1 MIIRE
6 WFAKLFNGGE
16 TRARLMHMNPNIIL
30 SELSSQPA
38 WWRELA
44 VEEMVRRGCKTD
56 DLMELAMDD
65 NEPLQRPATMMLVAL
80 LTRDESHEVRLRGP
94 EWREHRINML
104 AKIALAQPHLRD
116 IVEMG
121 MMDLATVE
129 YDRYSEILY
138 PD

>member
-1 MIIRE
+1 MYIAQL
-6 WFAKLFNGGE
+6 FAKLLKGGE
-16 TRARLMHMNPNIIL
+16 ARARLMHMNPKVIL
-30 SELSSQPA
+30 HEFRSRPP

-56 DLMELAMDD
+56 DLMQLAMDD
-65 NEPLQRPATMMLVAL
+65 NEPLHRPAAMVLVAL
-80 LTRDESHEVRLRGP
+80 LTLDESHEARLRGP

-104 AKIALAQPHLRD
+104 AKIALAQPHLRN

-121 MMDLATVE
+121 MVDLATVE